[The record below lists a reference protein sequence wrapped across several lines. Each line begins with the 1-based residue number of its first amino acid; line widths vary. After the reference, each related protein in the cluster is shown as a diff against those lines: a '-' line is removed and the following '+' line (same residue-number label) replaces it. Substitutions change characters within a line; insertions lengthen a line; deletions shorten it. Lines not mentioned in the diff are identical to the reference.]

1 MILTPFNFF
10 LIVPAAGL
18 NFAEPRPANFTFA
31 DGRFLGTAIDTSLCW
46 LVHVQNIEMNSSS
59 CETLQLLNLN
69 GKNISES
76 NYRSHIFTN
85 AVHRH
90 IHFLQEVMDG
100 NVLSELQSQ
109 KTYSHLL
116 KDQVGLQAITLG
128 LRRNHDRI
136 GRI

>member
-1 MILTPFNFF
+1 
-10 LIVPAAGL
+10 
-18 NFAEPRPANFTFA
+18 
-31 DGRFLGTAIDTSLCW
+31 
-46 LVHVQNIEMNSSS
+46 MNSSS